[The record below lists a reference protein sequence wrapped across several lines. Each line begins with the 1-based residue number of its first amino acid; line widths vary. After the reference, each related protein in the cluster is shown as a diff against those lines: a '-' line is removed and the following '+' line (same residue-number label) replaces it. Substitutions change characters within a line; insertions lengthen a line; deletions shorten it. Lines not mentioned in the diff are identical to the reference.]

1 MKTLITAGAVA
12 ASAAATPSLALT
24 GASMNT
30 NPAPTAEFAMLG
42 DANALA
48 MCGVYNGLFGNCSRA
63 ADQLGLASDEARALA
78 REYWNTVPAE
88 RADFLA
94 DLGL

>member
-1 MKTLITAGAVA
+1 MKTLITAAAVA

>member
-24 GASMNT
+24 ATSMNT

-48 MCGVYNGLFGNCSRA
+48 MCGVYHGVFGNCGRVA
-63 ADQLGLASDEARALA
+63 GKLGLTSDEARALA
-78 REYWNTVPAE
+78 REYWNTVPGE

>member
-24 GASMNT
+24 ATSMNT
-30 NPAPTAEFAMLG
+30 NPVPTADFAMLG

-48 MCGVYNGLFGNCSRA
+48 MCGVYNGLFGNCSRVA
-63 ADQLGLASDEARALA
+63 GKLGLTPDEARTLA

>member
-12 ASAAATPSLALT
+12 ASVAATPSLALT
-24 GASMNT
+24 GTSMNT
-30 NPAPTAEFAMLG
+30 NPVPTADFAMLD

-48 MCGVYNGLFGNCSRA
+48 LCGVYDGLFGNCSRV
-63 ADQLGLASDEARALA
+63 ADKLGLTPDEARALA

-94 DLGL
+94 DLAL